1 MGSFLSDLVQ
11 YRKLFPMIFVLG
23 IGGTF
28 SYGFQV
34 SMISYPSMYIKNFI
48 NDTWQERYH
57 SVIDEQTLTL
67 LWSFI
72 VSTFSIAGFL
82 GTISSRY
89 LSAKY
94 GKKKCLM
101 FNNLL
106 LIAAAFSWGF
116 SKIAKSFEMILIG
129 RFLCGFNSGVGC
141 SLHGQYVAEISPKK
155 LRGFTSVTVL
165 FFANMGKCLGQIA
178 GLSEL
183 LGTESLWPL
192 LMAISGIAAL
202 VQLVTLPFFP
212 ESPSYLLM
220 QKGDMEGCQKALKQ
234 LWGEG
239 NHQGAVDDMEKEQ
252 ATTKKIKPMNLL
264 ELLKDRSLRFQ
275 LYLLITVV
283 VTMQLSGISAIY
295 FYAFDVF
302 RTAGFTEDRIPYISL
317 GAGICEF
324 CASIMCSFIIDKFGR
339 RMLLLWGYGLMVLM
353 LMVLTTTLS
362 LQHQFFWMPYFSI
375 ALIFLL
381 IIIFATGPAGASFPL
396 MPELFTQSSRSSALV
411 ISMSLHWVG
420 LYVIGMIFPYVVK
433 SLGTFCFLIFVGFIS
448 ISWILIYRFLPETKG
463 KSVMEIK
470 EEFNH
475 LNFRKKCVQDMGE
488 NPSEK
493 YTSCTKL

>member
-324 CASIMCSFIIDKFGR
+324 CASIMC
-339 RMLLLWGYGLMVLM
+339 
-353 LMVLTTTLS
+353 
-362 LQHQFFWMPYFSI
+362 HQFFWMPYFSI

>member
-116 SKIAKSFEMILIG
+116 SKMAKSFEMILIG

-283 VTMQLSGISAIY
+283 VTMQLSGINAIY

-324 CASIMCSFIIDKFGR
+324 CASIMC
-339 RMLLLWGYGLMVLM
+339 
-353 LMVLTTTLS
+353 
-362 LQHQFFWMPYFSI
+362 HQFFWMPYFSI

>member
-1 MGSFLSDLVQ
+1 MMGSLLSDLVQ
-11 YRKLFPMIFVLG
+11 YRKLFLMIFVLG

-72 VSTFSIAGFL
+72 VSTFSIGGFL
-82 GTISSRY
+82 GSISSGY

-94 GKKKCLM
+94 GKKKCLT

-106 LIAAAFSWGF
+106 LIAAAFFWGF

-129 RFLCGFNSGVGC
+129 RFLCGLYTGLSC
-141 SLHGQYVAEISPKK
+141 CLHGQYLAEISPKK
-155 LRGFTSVTVL
+155 LRGFTTATLSL
-165 FFANMGKCLGQIA
+165 FVNMGKCLGQIA

-192 LMAISGIAAL
+192 LMAIGGITAL

-212 ESPSYLLM
+212 ESPPYLLM
-220 QKGDMEGCQKALKQ
+220 QKGDMEGCQEALKH

-239 NHQGAVDDMEKEQ
+239 NHQGAIDDMVKEQ
-252 ATTKKIKPMNLL
+252 ATMKKIKPMNVL
-264 ELLKDRSLRFQ
+264 ELLKDRSLRCQ
-275 LYLLITVV
+275 LCLLIIIG
-283 VTMQLSGISAIY
+283 VTLQLNGINAIY

-302 RTAGFTEDRIPYISL
+302 HTAGFTQDRIPYITL
-317 GAGICEF
+317 GTGTCEF
-324 CASIMCSFIIDKFGR
+324 CAAIMCSLIIDKFGR
-339 RMLLLWGYGLMVLM
+339 RMLLLWGYGLMALILVL
-353 LMVLTTTLS
+353 LTTALS
-362 LQHQFFWMPYFSI
+362 LQHQFFWMPYCSV
-375 ALIFLL
+375 ALIFLF
-381 IIIFATGPAGASFPL
+381 IIIFATGPAGASFPI
-396 MPELFTQSSRSSALV
+396 MVELFTQSSRSSALV
-411 ISMSLHWVG
+411 ISTSLHWVG
-420 LYVIGMIFPYVVK
+420 LYVIGMIFPYVVE
-433 SLGTFCFLIFVGFIS
+433 SLGTFSFLIFVGFIS
-448 ISWILIYRFLPETKG
+448 IAWILIYRFLPETKG

-470 EEFNH
+470 EEFSN
-475 LNFRKKCVQDMGE
+475 LNVKKKCAQAMGE
-488 NPSEK
+488 NPSDK
-493 YTSCTKL
+493 CTKL